1 MSALEKSGRDGAR
14 SSGKEK
20 ESPGEKHSSSQS
32 AQVERAIRIASE
44 QDPVNPFERRKILP
58 EQQVSEDKTFP
69 HDQLNQATARSVPS
83 RGRELG

>member
-69 HDQLNQATARSVPS
+69 HDS
-83 RGRELG
+83 